1 MFDRIWKF
9 LSGREHAT
17 INRIQEFIRIVER
30 SILSLTLELERGL
43 EGDREVAKA
52 HFIACTAYADRATDA
67 RIELI
72 QELSAGAFY
81 AGLGELFISLVDELK
96 NAADATKRAARTL
109 QTLSSSPDGV
119 TILRTQREGLKQMV
133 GLAQEA
139 LQDIRA
145 SLANLLTDRDESLA
159 RALHTN
165 ELEEEAD
172 FSKQK
177 VLDLLITEGGKE
189 DELNLLLVNI
199 DDIVDTCSNAS
210 VHIAKIISRSGQ

>member
-1 MFDRIWKF
+1 MFERIAKF
-9 LSGREHAT
+9 LSRREHAT
-17 INRIQEFIRIVER
+17 VDRIQEFVKIVER
-30 SILSLTLELERGL
+30 SVLSLTLELERGL

-72 QELSAGAFY
+72 QDLSAGAFY

-96 NAADATKRAARTL
+96 RAADATKRAARML
-109 QTLSSSPDGV
+109 QALSLSPEGV
-119 TILRTQREGLKQMV
+119 TILRTQRAGLKQMA
-133 GLAQEA
+133 GLALES
-139 LQDIRA
+139 LQDITA

-172 FSKQK
+172 FVKQR
-177 VLDLLITEGGKE
+177 VLDSLLTGGPVE
-189 DELNLLLVNI
+189 DQLNLLLVHI
-199 DDIVDTCSNAS
+199 DDIIDTCSNTS